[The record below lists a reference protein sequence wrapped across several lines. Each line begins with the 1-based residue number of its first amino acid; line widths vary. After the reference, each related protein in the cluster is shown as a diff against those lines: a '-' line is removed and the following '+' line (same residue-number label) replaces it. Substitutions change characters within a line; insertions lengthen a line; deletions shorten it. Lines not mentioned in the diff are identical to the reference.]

1 MGVWKGK
8 RIVGLMLGL
17 RAQVVVRIRPLS
29 IVILEETDSKLSPL
43 PRAELPPCSEYLP
56 SPDLC
61 QQSFQVERL
70 QGLEVPLLKGG
81 GYSARRRVAKRIPL
95 LYVAMRYGNKAER
108 KQHVRGGKEINTK
121 QRRWKWRLN
130 CIQS

>member
-1 MGVWKGK
+1 M
-8 RIVGLMLGL
+8 
-17 RAQVVVRIRPLS
+17 
-29 IVILEETDSKLSPL
+29 
-43 PRAELPPCSEYLP
+43 
-56 SPDLC
+56 
-61 QQSFQVERL
+61 
-70 QGLEVPLLKGG
+70 EVPLLKGG

-108 KQHVRGGKEINTK
+108 KQRVRGGKEINTK